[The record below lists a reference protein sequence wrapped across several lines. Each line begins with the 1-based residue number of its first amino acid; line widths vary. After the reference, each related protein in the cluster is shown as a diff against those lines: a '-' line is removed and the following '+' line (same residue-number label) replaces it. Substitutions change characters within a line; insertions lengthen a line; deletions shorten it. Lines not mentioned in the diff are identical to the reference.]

1 MLGYAVVYL
10 LVALVVAMYLFQQ
23 RDL

>member
-10 LVALVVAMYLFQQ
+10 LVALIVAIYLFQQ